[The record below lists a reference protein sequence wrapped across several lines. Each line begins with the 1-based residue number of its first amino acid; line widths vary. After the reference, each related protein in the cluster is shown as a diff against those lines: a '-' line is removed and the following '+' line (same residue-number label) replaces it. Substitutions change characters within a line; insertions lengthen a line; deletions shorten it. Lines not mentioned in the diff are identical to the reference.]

1 MVVNSVSSKCVPL
14 YAEVK
19 SLIFSNVFLLTIHDY
34 VVIIAAFIFVII
46 VSLTFAFVG
55 WKCIQGTKNVVIEKK
70 VLLIKSLDFNFFYT
84 FLQRDPSRIKPLLIL
99 LAVTTI
105 FSLISMFSFTVVG
118 LFNGVFTATINGYSF
133 LVLHSLYNIFNRE
146 CENWTSKLEELEEI
160 QELQELQEFQEMQ
173 GPQEVETALIR
184 LCINKHLNDVVDG
197 RKSVEKWEK
206 FDEGKE

>member
-1 MVVNSVSSKCVPL
+1 
-14 YAEVK
+14 
-19 SLIFSNVFLLTIHDY
+19 
-34 VVIIAAFIFVII
+34 
-46 VSLTFAFVG
+46 
-55 WKCIQGTKNVVIEKK
+55 
-70 VLLIKSLDFNFFYT
+70 
-84 FLQRDPSRIKPLLIL
+84 
-99 LAVTTI
+99 
-105 FSLISMFSFTVVG
+105 MFSFTVVG

-160 QELQELQEFQEMQ
+160 QELQELQEFQEQTLQELQEMQ

-197 RKSVEKWEK
+197 RKPVEKWEK